1 MIYVIIQFHITFHKK
16 EPVIMSTMNRK
27 KFKGEIENYLRNGLH
42 NFESKVDRAFSAL
55 KFKTLLCKANIIKKD
70 GYHACHLLLILV
82 ILPLLK
88 VKTVHSFCQKHWLQW
103 SSAQKDTLYRF
114 KQNTKYR
121 WRAFMYKSN
130 SQIFDAIEL
139 SKESQ
144 QDIYFVI
151 DDTILA
157 KLGRKI
163 ENVSF
168 IHDHNLGR
176 SVLGFCIV
184 TLGLFTAQGFYP
196 LDFAYCFGKKRHR
209 KSPEENIGDPRK
221 SSGQRSFEAKHYTK
235 LELSLMMIQSAVKS
249 GIVPGYVLF
258 DSWYS
263 WPKLIN
269 AIRKIKKS
277 IHVIC
282 RLKDSNVQYEYKGKK
297 YKLSALYKK
306 VKSQL
311 NKDKRTGLLLKRIRI
326 KLPQSAQ
333 TAVIIFSRGYC
344 EPEIDKPKGSKKK
357 KEPKWVAFLST
368 DTQLHASTIIK
379 KYTKRWPIE
388 VCFKE
393 CKQLLG
399 LGKDQSNDFNAQVFA
414 TTASFLRYNLL
425 NYLNKIENYSTLGE
439 LFEQIADD
447 SAVTS
452 YAHRLWDFFRGL
464 FLVSFSTIFDLFK
477 INEDFQ
483 PYLDALTDSLAELTP
498 FQGCET

>member
-1 MIYVIIQFHITFHKK
+1 
-16 EPVIMSTMNRK
+16 MSTTNCK
-27 KFKGEIENYLRNGLH
+27 KFKGEIENYLSNGLH
-42 NFESKVDRAFSAL
+42 NFESKIDGAFSAL
-55 KFKTLLCKANIIKKD
+55 KFRTWLCKVNIIKKD
-70 GYHACHLLLILV
+70 GYHACHLLFILV

-114 KQNTKYR
+114 KQNANYR
-121 WRAFMYKSN
+121 WRTFIHKIN
-130 SQIFDAIEL
+130 GRIFDAIEL
-139 SKESQ
+139 AKESQ

-157 KLGRKI
+157 KLGKKI

-168 IHDHNLGR
+168 IYDHNLSR

-196 LDFAYCFGKKRHR
+196 LDFAYCFSKRRHS
-209 KSPEENIGDPRK
+209 KSPGENIGDPRK
-221 SSGQRSFEAKHYTK
+221 SSGQRSFEAKHYNK
-235 LELSLMMIQSAVKS
+235 LELSLMMIRSAVNR

-282 RLKDSNVQYEYKGKK
+282 RLKDSNVHYEYNAKK
-297 YKLSALYKK
+297 YRLSALYQK

-311 NKDKRTGLLLKRIRI
+311 KKDKRTGLLLKRVAI
-326 KLPQSAQ
+326 KLPESNEI
-333 TAVIIFSRGYC
+333 AVIIFSRGYC
-344 EPEIDKPKGSKKK
+344 EPQIDKPKGSKKK

-368 DTQLHASTIIK
+368 DIQLHGSTIIK

-393 CKQLLG
+393 CKQMLG

-439 LFEQIADD
+439 LFEHIADA
-447 SAVTS
+447 SAVTT
-452 YAHRLWDFFRGL
+452 YAHRLWDFFCGL
-464 FLVSFSTIFDLFK
+464 FMVSFSTIFELFK
-477 INEDFQ
+477 INEDFHQ
-483 PYLDALTDSLAELTP
+483 YLDTLTESLSELTP

>member
-1 MIYVIIQFHITFHKK
+1 MIYVIIRIHITFHRKGA
-16 EPVIMSTMNRK
+16 PIMSTTNCK
-27 KFKGEIENYLRNGLH
+27 KFKGEIENYLRNGIH
-42 NFESKVDRAFSAL
+42 NFESKIDRAFSAL
-55 KFKTLLCKANIIKKD
+55 KFKTWLCKANIIKKD

-139 SKESQ
+139 SKQSQ

-157 KLGRKI
+157 KLGKKI

-176 SVLGFCIV
+176 SVLGYCIV
-184 TLGLFTAQGFYP
+184 ALGLFTAQGFYP
-196 LDFAYCFGKKRHR
+196 LDFAYCFGKKRHS

-221 SSGQRSFEAKHYTK
+221 SSGQRSFEAKHYSK

-258 DSWYS
+258 DSWYA

-269 AIRKIKKS
+269 AIRKINKS

-297 YKLSALYKK
+297 YKLSALYQK

-311 NKDKRTGLLLKRIRI
+311 KKDKRTSLLLKRVTV
-326 KLPQSAQ
+326 KLPQSDE

-357 KEPKWVAFLST
+357 KEPNWVAFLST
-368 DTQLHASTIIK
+368 DKHLHASTIIK

-464 FLVSFSTIFDLFK
+464 FLVSISTIFDLFK

-483 PYLDALTDSLAELTP
+483 PYLDSLTDSLVELAP